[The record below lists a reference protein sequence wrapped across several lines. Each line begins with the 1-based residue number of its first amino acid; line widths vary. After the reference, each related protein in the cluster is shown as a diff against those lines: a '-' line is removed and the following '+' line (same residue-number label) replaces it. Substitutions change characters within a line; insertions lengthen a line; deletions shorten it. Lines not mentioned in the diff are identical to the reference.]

1 MDPVNEVS
9 LLLHKKRGVANT
21 KLLVELVIE
30 KLPEE
35 SEVLAL
41 ANALF

>member
-21 KLLVELVIE
+21 ELFVKLVIE
-30 KLPEE
+30 KLSKE

-41 ANALF
+41 ANPLF